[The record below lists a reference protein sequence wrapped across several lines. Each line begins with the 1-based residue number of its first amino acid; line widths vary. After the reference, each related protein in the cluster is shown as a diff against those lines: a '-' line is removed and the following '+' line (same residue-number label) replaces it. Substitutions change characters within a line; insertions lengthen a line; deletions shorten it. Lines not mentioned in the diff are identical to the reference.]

1 MKIYILMVALTLGS
15 VATLLAQGIEFNH
28 GTWAEIKAQAKKENK
43 LIFLDFYTV
52 WCAPCRKMAR
62 EVFPLPEA
70 GDFYNKHFINVKVD
84 AEKGEGIT
92 LAKEYRPS
100 GYPTLVFTD
109 TDGKQLYRTT
119 GAESAQE
126 LIKHAEVALNPQKDY
141 DLLKEKYAKN
151 ELGKDDLYRFM
162 VIAKAKDQNN
172 EVNDIFDR
180 YFDLVHQENS
190 KEIFVLMEDFLSSSS
205 SSSFKY
211 LLAYRNNFYRTAG
224 KKQVDDYIKKI
235 LKQEFSSKFLHYN
248 SKESEQNYL
257 AAKAVLESKANLTEK
272 EKLQLDVSYYQQARD
287 ENNFIKAA
295 DLLVK
300 KYAYRDD
307 EEISMILGGSYM
319 VKNRNHLLMLKK
331 WAEIAV
337 AIRGNSLNYLG
348 LAMICD
354 QLMDKENALKN
365 IEFCMEASKR
375 DDDGKAGMIEQFKQ
389 RIEQHYKN

>member
-1 MKIYILMVALTLGS
+1 MKKYILMAVLTLVS
-15 VATLLAQGIEFNH
+15 AATLLAQGIEFNH
-28 GTWAEIKAQAKKENK
+28 DSWSEIKAQAKKENK

-52 WCAPCRKMAR
+52 WCAPCKKMAK

-84 AEKGEGIT
+84 AEKGEGIV

-109 TDGKQLYRTT
+109 ADGKQLYRTT
-119 GAESAQE
+119 GAENARE

-180 YFDLVHQENS
+180 YFGLIHHGNS
-190 KEIFVLMEDFLSSSS
+190 KEIFAMMEDYLTSSGA
-205 SSSFKY
+205 SSFRY
-211 LLAYRNNFYRTAG
+211 LLIYRNNFYRTAG
-224 KKQVDDYIKKI
+224 RKQVDDYIKKI
-235 LKQEFSSKFLHYN
+235 LKQEFSSKFFRYD
-248 SKESEQNYL
+248 SKESAENYF

-272 EKLQLDVSYYQQARD
+272 EKLQLDVSYYQQAHD
-287 ENNFIKAA
+287 ENNFIKSA

-300 KYAYRDD
+300 KYAYKDD
-307 EEISMILGGSYM
+307 EEISMILGAAYL
-319 VKNRNHLLMLKK
+319 VKSRDHLLMLKK
-331 WAEIAV
+331 WAEMAV
-337 AIRGNSLNYLG
+337 AIQGNSLNYLG
-348 LAMICD
+348 LAMVCD
-354 QLMDKENALKN
+354 QLNDKESALKN
-365 IEFCMEASKR
+365 IDLCIAASKR

-389 RIEQHYKN
+389 RIQQHYKN